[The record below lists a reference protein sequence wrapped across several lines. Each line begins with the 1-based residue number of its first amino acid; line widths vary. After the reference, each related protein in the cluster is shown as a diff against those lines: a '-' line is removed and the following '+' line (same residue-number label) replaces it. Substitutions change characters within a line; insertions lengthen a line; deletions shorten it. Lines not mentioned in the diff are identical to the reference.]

1 MNEGRI
7 YIFGRILSM
16 KLLYCNIYIQVLCTK
31 VSIEQMPL
39 HPFGHF
45 HTRYRY
51 RYRTLKSFQS
61 KPKIEIET
69 ETENQIEINKT

>member
-51 RYRTLKSFQS
+51 RTLKSFQS

-69 ETENQIEINKT
+69 ENQIEINKT